1 MFGQQKI
8 NFQFNEQNS
17 VDICSNICKLQ
28 CRKKAHSLL
37 KTTCNF
43 PKFAHTNL
51 IFEGNYITS
60 CRECFKIHIKG
71 NQFSILIISFVGTC
85 TIDQDFEEIS
95 LPLFLSLSHIKYLYS
110 ISVNKSYIHVLFY
123 LRFSVLPCTFKH
135 EKKNLWHTLSQIS
148 SRHCLQIRTISSLR
162 IPTCARVRLYQ
173 TKQTSTRVRL
183 YQTKQTKARA
193 MGSLTRNYTIE

>member
-43 PKFAHTNL
+43 PKFAYKNL
-51 IFEGNYITS
+51 NFEGNYITS

-110 ISVNKSYIHVLFY
+110 ISVNKSYIYVLFY

-135 EKKNLWHTLSQIS
+135 EKKEPLAYFITNIITTLFANKNYFVTQNSNLRQS
-148 SRHCLQIRTISSLR
+148 SVVPNQANFHQSSFV
-162 IPTCARVRLYQ
+162 P
-173 TKQTSTRVRL
+173 
-183 YQTKQTKARA
+183 
-193 MGSLTRNYTIE
+193 N

>member
-43 PKFAHTNL
+43 PKFAYKNL
-51 IFEGNYITS
+51 NFEGNYITS

-71 NQFSILIISFVGTC
+71 NQFSILINSFVG

-95 LPLFLSLSHIKYLYS
+95 LPPLSISHILNIYTVFPL
-110 ISVNKSYIHVLFY
+110 ISHIYMYYFIFNFLCYH
-123 LRFSVLPCTFKH
+123 
-135 EKKNLWHTLSQIS
+135 
-148 SRHCLQIRTISSLR
+148 
-162 IPTCARVRLYQ
+162 VRLNMKKEPLAFFI
-173 TKQTSTRVRL
+173 TNIITTLFANK
-183 YQTKQTKARA
+183 
-193 MGSLTRNYTIE
+193 NYFVTQNSNLRQSSVVPNQANFHQSSFVPN

>member
-43 PKFAHTNL
+43 PKFAYKNL
-51 IFEGNYITS
+51 NFEGNYITS

-71 NQFSILIISFVGTC
+71 NQFSILINSFVG

-95 LPLFLSLSHIKYLYS
+95 LPPLSIKYLYS

-123 LRFSVLPCTFKH
+123 LQFSVLPCTFKH
-135 EKKNLWHTLSQIS
+135 EKRT
-148 SRHCLQIRTISSLR
+148 SRI
-162 IPTCARVRLYQ
+162 LYH
-173 TKQTSTRVRL
+173 KYHHDIVC
-183 YQTKQTKARA
+183 K
-193 MGSLTRNYTIE
+193 